1 MQSRKFGR
9 TGRSVSEIGFGAW
22 AIGAAW
28 GEVNDDEAVAAL
40 HAALDAGV
48 TFLDTA
54 DVYGD
59 GRSEKLIARVM
70 KERGGERPFIATK
83 AGRRLPAQTV
93 EGYSLENLTGWIDRS
108 LKYLEADSAR
118 SRAAALP
125 ADRPLLPP

>member
-9 TGRSVSEIGFGAW
+9 TGRDVSEIGFGSW

-28 GEVNDDEAVAAL
+28 GEVNDDDAVAAL

-48 TFLDTA
+48 TFIDTA

-83 AGRRLPAQTV
+83 AGKRLPAQTV
-93 EGYSLENLTGWIDRS
+93 EGFIQKNLTDWIDRS
-108 LKYLEADSAR
+108 LK
-118 SRAAALP
+118 
-125 ADRPLLPP
+125 

>member
-9 TGRSVSEIGFGAW
+9 TGKSVSEIGFGAW

-28 GEVNDDEAVAAL
+28 GEVNDDDAVAAL

-70 KERGGERPFIATK
+70 KERGGM
-83 AGRRLPAQTV
+83 RLMGTVGTPAWP
-93 EGYSLENLTGWIDRS
+93 GFM
-108 LKYLEADSAR
+108 SAWGLSGIR
-118 SRAAALP
+118 
-125 ADRPLLPP
+125 